1 MGHRYLRPV
10 YTPPAPQ
17 TIIPLEFPE
26 YRYAPQVNKEEYKDR
41 INLGAKRT
49 RKAKLGIVG
58 CARDIAHTFE
68 RTQYY
73 ITTIGSL
80 FADYE
85 LFIYESDSKDN
96 TASLLQNWKRN
107 NYRVNYISECL
118 AFPRLVDLSPKRFEV
133 MATIRNKYVKYA
145 QENMNDCDYFCVIDM
160 DLRIGVSTDG
170 ILNSFGYAE
179 LWDAIFS
186 NGLDRDEKYQ
196 YDVAV
201 LTYNGFEES
210 DVMVEQKANMAYAN
224 FKPGFTRPS
233 YERGSPLVPVKS
245 AFGGMG
251 FYMADAF
258 LSGRY
263 ASYPLDHIGFNKTI
277 HEAGFTRKYINPSQ
291 ILIR

>member
-17 TIIPLEFPE
+17 TIIPLDFPE
-26 YRYAPQVNKEEYKDR
+26 YRYAPQVNKEEYEDR

-49 RKAKLGIVG
+49 KKAKLGIVG

-107 NYRVNYISECL
+107 NYRVNYTSETL
-118 AFPRLVDLSPKRFEV
+118 KLPRLQDLSNKRAVV
-133 MATIRNKYVKYA
+133 MATIRNKYLNYA
-145 QENMNDCDYFCVIDM
+145 QEYMQDCDYFCVIDM
-160 DLRIGVSTDG
+160 DLRWGVSLDG
-170 ILNSFGYAE
+170 IKNSFGYIE
-179 LWDAIFS
+179 IWDVITS
-186 NGLDRDEKYQ
+186 NGLDSDQKYY
-196 YDVAV
+196 YDLAV
-201 LTYNGFEES
+201 YRIKDFYEE
-210 DVMVEQKANMAYAN
+210 MVEQKPDAEYAN
-224 FKPGFTRPS
+224 IKKG
-233 YERGSPLVPVKS
+233 YERPIFERGYPPLRVLS
-245 AFGGMG
+245 SFGGMA
-251 FYMADAF
+251 FYTADAF
-258 LSGRY
+258 LSGQY
-263 ASYPLDHIGFNKTI
+263 IVEIMDH
-277 HEAGFTRKYINPSQ
+277 AGFHMKLYQNGYDRLYINPSQ